1 MLTFVGQLQGGQ
13 QGHDNELGE
22 EWFMRA
28 KDEDLELKNKIN
40 QLDKA
45 NLSAED

>member
-13 QGHDNELGE
+13 QGHDNELAE
-22 EWFMRA
+22 PWFMCA